1 MAKLTPSKQLNDLL
15 ISKNFDP
22 QLLNREGKPAQSSE
36 NADVFSF
43 NYEGTSGKDYG
54 TVAILLGDDNNMD
67 IYFGDNLGKGM
78 DPEDKKGWFDFLYQL
93 RQFAKRNLQSFG
105 IADLNKLKY
114 SMKGQ
119 AAIKEGLFESWRG
132 TSTQS
137 WTRYPNDVKL
147 VIRHSR
153 PLSEND
159 KRYRYIQTLFLETQ
173 EGERFK
179 LPFTKLSGGRAM
191 VQHVRQGGNP
201 YDIRGQHICEMVKNI
216 NLLSQFKRASRNQI
230 FEGEA
235 ATLLETATKFYES
248 IKKNLYSLISPTGYK
263 NYFESWKPED
273 IKQEDLIIEDIKG
286 LFVTQTIDT
295 RIENALPLLA
305 KLQQE
310 NNMKELSIFEGY
322 LNCITEGTW
331 SLPDTEE
338 KQQEL
343 ISLLSDEFPVGP
355 DATNATEQ
363 LYDILGNDSLFDELQ
378 DLAKEDPNADAR
390 VIIINFL
397 ERLKHDK
404 NVAQVIGKLNVET
417 AGEPVETEKDA
428 MNNSSNQER
437 GQIEEGDYDAIA
449 NIKELAQNAMVDFGY
464 YDASEFKPEELDM
477 IADEAQVSIQDVCD
491 VLGVKC
497 PENLEEH
504 GSGVENMK
512 GKSWQSSKAGAHPWN
527 ATESKLEEGHMK
539 DVLWDLAERMDRDQ
553 FIEYTATEMGQDEK
567 EMGEFWDNI
576 MGDLEEGR
584 IQEGSMKDAMHRDA
598 ERMSLEK
605 FVAKYGDEEWVREFY
620 NNIMGD
626 LGESNQSVTNEE
638 STDWTDDKRF
648 VDYVYSFY
656 GPGGVYDMGVSKDD
670 IMAATEIHK
679 KQSDIPFDGD
689 TVDRESVRDILISDF
704 GYEWIDE
711 GIKGAIAGG
720 LAGAALTKTPMG
732 AIRGAQIGDK
742 LGDMVSENL
751 TWEPKTRAGEVTDE
765 FFGEMTNDELFA
777 ADLARMK
784 SLAMIK

>member
-15 ISKNFDP
+15 ISKDFDP
-22 QLLNREGKPAQSSE
+22 QLLNREGKPAQSPE
-36 NADVFSF
+36 DADVFSF
-43 NYEGTSGKDYG
+43 DYVGTTGKDYG
-54 TVAILLGDDNNMD
+54 TVAILMGDDNNMD
-67 IYFGDNLGKGM
+67 VYFGDNLGKGM

-147 VIRHSR
+147 IIRHSR

-159 KRYRYIQTLFLETQ
+159 KRYRYIQSLFLETA

-216 NLLSQFKRASRNQI
+216 NVLSQFRRASRNQI

-248 IKKNLYSLISPTGYK
+248 IKKNLYSLISPTGYTK
-263 NYFESWKPED
+263 YFESWKPED
-273 IKQEDLIIEDIKG
+273 INKEDLIIEDIKN

-331 SLPDTEE
+331 SLPDTEQ

-343 ISLLSDEFPVGP
+343 IRLLADEFPVGP

-363 LYDILGNDSLFDELQ
+363 LYDILGNDSLFDQLQ
-378 DLAKEDPNADAR
+378 DLAKEDANADAR
-390 VIIINFL
+390 VIIIDFL
-397 ERLKHDK
+397 ERMKHDK

-417 AGEPVETEKDA
+417 AGEPVETEKA
-428 MNNSSNQER
+428 AKNNSSNQEQ
-437 GQIEEGDYDAIA
+437 GQIEEDA
-449 NIKELAQNAMVDFGY
+449 
-464 YDASEFKPEELDM
+464 
-477 IADEAQVSIQDVCD
+477 
-491 VLGVKC
+491 
-497 PENLEEH
+497 
-504 GSGVENMK
+504 
-512 GKSWQSSKAGAHPWN
+512 
-527 ATESKLEEGHMK
+527 ESK
-539 DVLWDLAERMDRDQ
+539 DDRK
-553 FIEYTATEMGQDEK
+553 FI
-567 EMGEFWDNI
+567 
-576 MGDLEEGR
+576 
-584 IQEGSMKDAMHRDA
+584 
-598 ERMSLEK
+598 
-605 FVAKYGDEEWVREFY
+605 
-620 NNIMGD
+620 
-626 LGESNQSVTNEE
+626 
-638 STDWTDDKRF
+638 
-648 VDYVYSFY
+648 DYVFSFY
-656 GPGGVYDMGVSKDD
+656 GPGGLYDMGATRED
-670 IMAATEIHK
+670 IAAATKIYK
-679 KQSDIPFDGD
+679 KESDIFFDGD
-689 TVDRESVRDILISDF
+689 SVDRENVRDKLINDF
-704 GYEWIDE
+704 GYEWVDE

-720 LAGAALTKTPMG
+720 LAGAALTKTPSG
-732 AIRGAQIGDK
+732 AITGARIGNK
-742 LGDMVSENL
+742 LGDMMSENL
-751 TWEPKTRAGEVTDE
+751 TWEPKTKAGEVTDE
-765 FFGEMTNDELFA
+765 FFGEMTKDELFA
-777 ADLARMK
+777 SDLARMK

>member
-22 QLLNREGKPAQSSE
+22 QLLNREGKPAQNAE

-43 NYEGTSGKDYG
+43 NYKGTSGKDYG

-119 AAIKEGLFESWRG
+119 AAIREGLFESWRG

-159 KRYRYIQTLFLETQ
+159 KRYRYIQSLFLETA

-216 NLLSQFKRASRNQI
+216 NVLSQFKRASRNQI

-248 IKKNLYSLISPTGYK
+248 IKKNLYSLISPTGYTK
-263 NYFESWKPED
+263 YFESWKPED
-273 IKQEDLIIEDIKG
+273 IQQEDLIIEDIKG

-343 ISLLSDEFPVGP
+343 ISLLADEFPVGP

-417 AGEPVETEKDA
+417 AGEPVETEKAA

-437 GQIEEGDYDAIA
+437 GQLEEGDYDAIA

-464 YDASEFKPEELDM
+464 YDASEFKPEEIEM
-477 IADEAQVSIQDVCD
+477 IASEAQVGTQDVCD
-491 VLGVKC
+491 ILGIKNT
-497 PENLEEH
+497 EALEEH

-527 ATESKLEEGHMK
+527 ANESEE
-539 DVLWDLAERMDRDQ
+539 L
-553 FIEYTATEMGQDEK
+553 DET
-567 EMGEFWDNI
+567 MTD
-576 MGDLEEGR
+576 GD
-584 IQEGSMKDAMHRDA
+584 K
-598 ERMSLEK
+598 
-605 FVAKYGDEEWVREFY
+605 
-620 NNIMGD
+620 
-626 LGESNQSVTNEE
+626 
-638 STDWTDDKRF
+638 F
-648 VDYVYSFY
+648 VDYVMSFY
-656 GPGGVYDMGVSKDD
+656 GPGGIYDMGVTRED
-670 IMAATEIHK
+670 IAAATEVYK
-679 KQSDIPFDGD
+679 KESDIPFDGD
-689 TVDRESVRDILISDF
+689 TVDRENVRDILIRDF

-711 GIKGAIAGG
+711 GIKGALVGG
-720 LAGAALTKTPMG
+720 ALGALATKSVGGAMTG
-732 AIRGAQIGDK
+732 AKIGSKIGDTISNVMK
-742 LGDMVSENL
+742 ENL
-751 TWEPKTRAGEVTDE
+751 TWEPKTKAGEVTDE